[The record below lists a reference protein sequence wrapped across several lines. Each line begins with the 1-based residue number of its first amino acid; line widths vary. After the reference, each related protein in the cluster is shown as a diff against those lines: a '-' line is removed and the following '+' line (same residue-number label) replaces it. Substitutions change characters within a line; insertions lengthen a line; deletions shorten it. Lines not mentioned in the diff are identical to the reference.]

1 MQFREEIYAT
11 VGHLVKELE
20 HHLEEHPQI
29 VSEFLYIDDDLISN
43 LSIDHCSK
51 DYQGNLIDY
60 VGLKIAYD
68 QKGMTVGQ
76 LLDALKDIDA
86 NAVVLVDY
94 GSEYNGET
102 DSGLRNMAPDE
113 DGSFILCEENE
124 SVFWVSGIS
133 EISEI
138 DCLSGTFHK

>member
-11 VGHLVKELE
+11 VGQLVKELE

-29 VSEFLYIDDDLISN
+29 VSEFLYIDDDLISIIY
-43 LSIDHCSK
+43 IDHCSK

-60 VGLKIAYD
+60 VGLEIAHD

-76 LLDALKDIDA
+76 LLDALKAIDA

-102 DSGLRNMAPDE
+102 DSGLRNMVPDV

-124 SVFWVSGIS
+124 SGFCVSGIS
-133 EISEI
+133 EYSEI